1 MLDIFLKWIK
11 KHIMAVFKI
20 PSDLR
25 IVKKTSFK
33 ILNYLKDLSL
43 DEYTLFRIVLS
54 AEEALINA
62 ITYGNKSNRK
72 LPVQIKVIKKPDQVE
87 ITIKDQGTGF
97 NYKNLP
103 DPTDDE
109 NLPLPCGRGLFII
122 KKLMDNVSFS
132 DNGSCIKMVKYFK
145 KGRDFMQIREKK
157 LNDITVLEIEGEIDL
172 NSSPAMRKK
181 FDELIKS
188 SASKIVINFQN
199 VNYIDS
205 SGLATIIEM
214 LQRLKKVHGELRMS
228 NLPQKIKNLFE
239 ITKIDKLFQ
248 MFLTEQEALKDF

>member
-1 MLDIFLKWIK
+1 
-11 KHIMAVFKI
+11 MAVFKV

-33 ILNYLKDLSL
+33 ILSYLKDLNL
-43 DEYTLFRIVLS
+43 DEYTLFRIALS
-54 AEEALINA
+54 TEEALINA

-72 LPVQIKVIKKPDQVE
+72 LPVQIKVIKSPDQVE
-87 ITIKDQGTGF
+87 ITIKDQGEGF

-103 DPTDDE
+103 DPTEDD

-122 KKLMDNVSFS
+122 KKLMDKVSFS
-132 DNGSCIKMVKYFK
+132 DNGSCIKMVKNLK
-145 KGRDFMQIREKK
+145 KGRTSMQIKERKVG
-157 LNDITVLEIEGEIDL
+157 DITVLEFDGEIDL
-172 NSSPAMRKK
+172 DSSPEMRKK
-181 FDELIKS
+181 FDELIKNNII
-188 SASKIVINFQN
+188 KIIINFKN
-199 VNYIDS
+199 VSYIDS

-214 LQRLKKVHGELRMS
+214 LQRLKKIQGELRMS

-248 MFLTEQEALKDF
+248 MYLTEEEALNNF

>member
-1 MLDIFLKWIK
+1 
-11 KHIMAVFKI
+11 MAVFKI

-54 AEEALINA
+54 TEEALVNA
-62 ITYGNKSNRK
+62 IKCGNKSNKK
-72 LPVQIKVIKKPDQVE
+72 LPVQIKVIKKPNQVE
-87 ITIKDQGTGF
+87 ITIKDKGIGF
-97 NYKNLP
+97 DYKSLP
-103 DPTDDE
+103 DPTHED
-109 NLPLPCGRGLFII
+109 NLPKPSGRGLFII
-122 KKLMDNVSFS
+122 KKLMDKVSFS

-157 LNDITVLEIEGEIDL
+157 VNDVTVLEIDGEIDL
-172 NSSPAMRKK
+172 NSSPEMRKK
-181 FDELIKS
+181 FDELMKNNV
-188 SASKIVINFQN
+188 AKIVINFQN

-214 LQRLKKVHGELRMS
+214 LQRLKKIQGELRMS